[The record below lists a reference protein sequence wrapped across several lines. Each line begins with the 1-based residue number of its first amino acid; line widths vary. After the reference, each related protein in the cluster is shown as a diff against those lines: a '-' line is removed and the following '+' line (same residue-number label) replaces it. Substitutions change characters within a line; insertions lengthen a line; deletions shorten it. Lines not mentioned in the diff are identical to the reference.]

1 MTTMQAVAIYYFCP
15 YFCAMPRP
23 KSEDPAVQFPFRMKG
38 SLKQKFE
45 YVAGKQRR
53 KPTDLLTLLAEDAVA
68 AYEKEHGPINL
79 SGPLPSS

>member
-1 MTTMQAVAIYYFCP
+1 
-15 YFCAMPRP
+15 MPRP

-45 YVAGKQRR
+45 YVASKQRR

-68 AYEKEHGPINL
+68 AYEKENGPIKI
-79 SGPLPSS
+79 